1 MTAPKDPGASRLISE
16 AIIAASIPADQL
28 ERLVRAYEAGR
39 MAGSL
44 KLRGLPFDALVKRWT
59 NFTVPS
65 EVQRQFW
72 RGVDVE
78 IPNPDAPI
86 VVGPSS

>member
-1 MTAPKDPGASRLISE
+1 MRRDEGASRLISE

-28 ERLVRAYEAGR
+28 EKLVEAYTAGR

-44 KLRGLPFDALVKRWT
+44 KLRGLPVDALVRKWT
-59 NFTVPS
+59 HFLVPS

-72 RGVDVE
+72 RGVDVA
-78 IPNPDAPI
+78 IPNADAPI
-86 VVGPSS
+86 VVGPAS